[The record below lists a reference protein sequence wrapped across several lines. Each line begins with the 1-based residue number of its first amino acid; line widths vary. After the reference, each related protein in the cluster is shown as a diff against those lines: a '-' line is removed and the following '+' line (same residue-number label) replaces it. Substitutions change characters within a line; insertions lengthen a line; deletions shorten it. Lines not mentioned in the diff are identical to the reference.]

1 MKKKIL
7 LAGVLALSLAFGG
20 ALAGCD
26 DDDDRELHNQGSQSG
41 TTQQGGGSQQGGT
54 EQSGAEQGGTQQG
67 GGSQQGGSQQGGSQE
82 GEKVPSDEVVGTFS
96 GLTDTE
102 SVYAVGAV
110 TTAKLL
116 SFSLAGEAASLADTI
131 AEGDNSGFDLKDTI
145 ENLTSVQAGAADFN
159 KYFNMLDS
167 FLNKQALTTVV
178 IQNNA
183 EGELAQND
191 YKAVITGKNAANENV
206 EHTLYYSET
215 LIRKVED
222 NNRGESFTEE
232 NYYLEGVVV
241 MPEGA
246 YYYMSGTHTLRS
258 ETEDGETEKSETL
271 DIRASATPDDAQN
284 YVLLHHEN
292 ESEEEWGE
300 VEEESEYVYTI
311 YSGGRRVEQTAVEFE
326 TGNEH
331 GQTETEY
338 EIKLQSGG
346 SSSSYEV
353 ERVNVNGKT
362 YIEVEYNIDGTCGK
376 FVILKNED
384 GTYQYKFT
392 SRASDDRTFRDYD
405 D

>member
-7 LAGVLALSLAFGG
+7 LVGVLALSLAFGG

-26 DDDDRELHNQGSQSG
+26 DDDDRELHNQGSQGG
-41 TTQQGGGSQQGGT
+41 TTQQGGGSQQGG
-54 EQSGAEQGGTQQG
+54 GTQQG
-67 GGSQQGGSQQGGSQE
+67 GSSQQGSGTQQGE
-82 GEKVPSDEVVGTFS
+82 EVPSGEVVGTYS
-96 GLTDTE
+96 GLTDAE
-102 SVYAVGAV
+102 AVYAVGAV

-116 SFSLAGEAASLADTI
+116 SFSLAGGNASLADTI

-145 ENLTSVQAGAADFN
+145 ENLTSVQAGAEEFN

-178 IQNNA
+178 TQNNA
-183 EGELAQND
+183 EGDLAQYD
-191 YKAVITGKNAANENV
+191 FKAVITGKNAANADV
-206 EHTLYYSET
+206 KHTLYYSET
-215 LIRKVED
+215 LIRKVD
-222 NNRGESFTEE
+222 NNNRGESITVEQ
-232 NYYLEGVVV
+232 YYLEGVVELE
-241 MPEGA
+241 EGTL
-246 YYYMSGTHTLRS
+246 YYMSGTHTLRS

-271 DIRASATPDDAQN
+271 DIRASAIPDDAQN

-300 VEEESEYVYTI
+300 VEEESEYVYTT

-326 TGNEH
+326 TGTEH

-338 EIKLQSGG
+338 EIVIADG
-346 SSSSYEV
+346 SSRSSYEV
-353 ERVNVNGKT
+353 ERVNVNGRT
-362 YIEVEYNIDGTCGK
+362 YIEVKYNIDGTRGK
-376 FVILKNED
+376 FVILKNAD

-392 SRASDDRTFRDYD
+392 SRASDDKFFRDFD

>member
-1 MKKKIL
+1 MKKKL
-7 LAGVLALSLAFGG
+7 LLVGVLALSLAFGG

-41 TTQQGGGSQQGGT
+41 TTQQGGGSQQGG
-54 EQSGAEQGGTQQG
+54 SEQGSGTQQ
-67 GGSQQGGSQQGGSQE
+67 GGSQQGGSQQGE
-82 GEKVPSDEVVGTFS
+82 EVPSGEVVGTYS
-96 GLTDTE
+96 GLTDAE

-116 SFSLAGEAASLADTI
+116 SFSLAGEAASLADTV
-131 AEGDNSGFDLKDTI
+131 AEGDNSGFDLPGIVND
-145 ENLTSVQAGAADFN
+145 LTKVQAGAEDFN

-178 IQNNA
+178 TQNNA
-183 EGELAQND
+183 EGDLAQYD
-191 YKAVITGKNAANENV
+191 FKAVITGKNAANADV
-206 EHTLYYSET
+206 KHTLYYSET

-222 NNRGESFTEE
+222 NNRGESLTVE
-232 NYYLEGVVV
+232 NYYLEGVVELE
-241 MPEGA
+241 EGTL
-246 YYYMSGTHTLRS
+246 YYMSGTHTLRS

-271 DIRASATPDDAQN
+271 DIRASAIPDDTQN

-300 VEEESEYVYTI
+300 VEEEAEYVYTT

-326 TGNEH
+326 TGTEH

-338 EIKLQSGG
+338 EIKLQSGT
-346 SSSSYEV
+346 SSSTYEV
-353 ERVNVNGKT
+353 ERVNVNGRT
-362 YIEVEYNIDGTCGK
+362 YIEVEYNISGTRGK
-376 FVILKNED
+376 FVILKNTD

-392 SRASDDRTFRDYD
+392 SSAANDKVFRDYD